1 MVWAKALRAVWVR
14 LVWAKAVWVRAPWAK
29 AAWVRAAWA
38 KDALPEWAV
47 AAVGLAAWV
56 RRAKVN
62 KAVVKAVSVPCSGK
76 VMPGPDKRHPLPQR
90 PHRTSPLIRGNP
102 KAAGKIGVR

>member
-1 MVWAKALRAVWVR
+1 MVWAKALRAAWVR
-14 LVWAKAVWVRAPWAK
+14 LG
-29 AAWVRAAWA
+29 WVRAAWA
-38 KDALPEWAV
+38 QAVWVRDALPVWAV

-56 RRAKVN
+56 RRAKVS